1 MYLCALA
8 DITNIRASRQM
19 SKLGAHRVRI
29 TYSLGNA
36 ARFRASAGVS
46 GRASRRLPRGAG
58 ETPAPHGTLAPATT
72 REYQN

>member
-1 MYLCALA
+1 MYLCVFAG
-8 DITNIRASRQM
+8 ITNIRAGRQM
-19 SKLGAHRVRI
+19 SKLSADRVRI

-46 GRASRRLPRGAG
+46 ERVSRRLPRGADVL
-58 ETPAPHGTLAPATT
+58 PAPHGTLAPATT